1 MDKTNIV
8 LTGFMYSGKS
18 TVGELVAA
26 STGKGFVDTDAMIE
40 SETGMAIS
48 EIFGG
53 QGEDAFRK
61 MERGAVERVSAGG
74 EQVIALGGGA
84 VMDEANIAM
93 VRESGVVYY
102 LKVDAGEVARRAA
115 GSSGRP
121 LLDGRSPEEVKR
133 LLESRRDSYIRAADA
148 IVETAGRSPAQIAD
162 EIARD
167 FKMKKSRDGGDP

>member
-40 SETGMAIS
+40 SETGKDIG

-53 QGEDAFRK
+53 EGEDAFRK
-61 MERGAVERVSAGG
+61 MERGVVERVSAGR

-84 VMDEANIAM
+84 VMDESNVAM
-93 VRESGVVYY
+93 VKESGVVYY
-102 LKVDAGEVARRAA
+102 LQVAAGEVARRAA

-121 LLDGRSPEEVKR
+121 LLDGRSPREVEL
-133 LLESRRDSYIRAADA
+133 LLESRRDSYTRAADV
-148 IVETAGRSPAQIAD
+148 IVETAGRSPDEIAD

-167 FKMKKSRDGGDP
+167 FEMKKSRDEGDF